1 MAGSQCTC
9 RSHSI
14 PIAVEPPRLT
24 LRAAAQNARE
34 SMKRMKD
41 YERESKASAQLYQ
54 QLKPQVA
61 FGDVVPLNLR
71 EERRA
76 FLEAARLH
84 EVGLSSTPPRD
95 PVFRYASDEVAAKM
109 IDSCA
114 APPSNRAVCVVRCL
128 MADVCRGW
136 TGQQPR
142 HACGL
147 RL

>member
-1 MAGSQCTC
+1 
-9 RSHSI
+9 
-14 PIAVEPPRLT
+14 
-24 LRAAAQNARE
+24 
-34 SMKRMKD
+34 MKRMKD

-76 FLEAARLH
+76 FLETARLH

-109 IDSCA
+109 IDSYVRRPAKQPCS
-114 APPSNRAVCVVRCL
+114 PFVRCEWHVSWR
-128 MADVCRGW
+128 MSAVGGW
-136 TGQQPR
+136 DSNLGMRVASAFNAHCQ
-142 HACGL
+142 AV
-147 RL
+147 